1 MTARRTI
8 QTLALIGM
16 AGFFGAG
23 VGAFVPVTR
32 LLALRT
38 PPQNAQKIY
47 PLPHHIPR
55 YPGGV
60 SLRFAMVHDV
70 LHERFPRHGTAY
82 YRERNRVVRR
92 ALEGKKDLPRE
103 RYFALLD
110 DLGVGLEFAGEHDEA
125 IRVLRDK
132 LREQQELGLKGRE
145 LYSSYANLGTFLILG
160 PFRQV
165 RPGNADDKE
174 TLAEGLD
181 LIRRSIAVNP
191 EAHFGREVWQ
201 AVIIE
206 YMMALLDDPRLLLR
220 YDMIGNSLDKAIDPS
235 RQRCYQP
242 DMWGEVRANQEAKRY
257 LSGEMQFAPEN
268 EAELREQTTTH
279 LRSAMTQVGAEEK
292 WSFAV
297 KTKHQEPVPFDEPT
311 LGIIGMWRR
320 GGGAHPHFALAL
332 GETMLRVG
340 QRYIAWCAYERAA
353 RLAGIVW
360 PDAELQQKFAAHCR
374 ERQRLIEE
382 QLPQQ
387 ERDRLRPAFEADLDR
402 GQRYQQAYQ
411 RYEEQRIAAGASIDD
426 PHFYDAFYATHEAI
440 ASPVGSEDQFV
451 VEDNRLIPHFNAA
464 PMLLFAGLFALTFGL
479 VLWLWPIKE

>member
-1 MTARRTI
+1 MTVSRTI
-8 QTLALIGM
+8 QTLALLGV
-16 AGFFGAG
+16 AGCFGAG
-23 VGAFVPVTR
+23 VGAFVPTTR
-32 LLALRT
+32 LLALST
-38 PPQNAQKIY
+38 PPQNTQKSF
-47 PLPHHIPR
+47 PLPHHISR

-60 SLRFAMVHDV
+60 SLRYAMVHDV

-132 LREQQELGLKGRE
+132 LREQQELGLGGRE

-165 RPGNADDKE
+165 RPGNAEDKK
-174 TLAEGLD
+174 TLAEGLE
-181 LIRRSIAVNP
+181 LIHRSIEVNP
-191 EAHFGREVWQ
+191 EAHFGREIWQ
-201 AVIIE
+201 GVIIE
-206 YMMALLDDPRLLLR
+206 YMMALLDDPQLLLK
-220 YDMIGNSLDKAIDPS
+220 YDMIGNRLDREIDPA
-235 RQRCYQP
+235 RQLP
-242 DMWGEVRANQEAKRY
+242 NTDKSWG
-257 LSGEMQFAPEN
+257 LSGYNRTAQWFLAGEQSAQGNNLFGGN
-268 EAELREQTTTH
+268 RAEFR
-279 LRSAMTQVGAEEK
+279 RFIPKIGAEEGWK
-292 WSFAV
+292 DVV
-297 KTKHQEPVPFDEPT
+297 KTEHQEPVPFDEPA
-311 LGIIGMWRR
+311 LGIVGMWRL

-353 RLAGIVW
+353 RLAGSVW
-360 PDAELQQKFAAHCR
+360 PDPELQQQFAAHCR
-374 ERQRLIEE
+374 GRQALIEKQLPTQERQ
-382 QLPQQ
+382 
-387 ERDRLRPAFEADLDR
+387 RLRPAFEADLDR

-411 RYEEQRIAAGASIDD
+411 RYEEQRIAEGASLDD
-426 PHFYDAFYATHEAI
+426 PYFYDAFHVTHEAI

-464 PMLLFAGLFALTFGL
+464 PMLLFAGLFALTLGV
-479 VLWLWPIKE
+479 VLWLWPIREKA